1 MKQRVLALL
10 LTLAM
15 LVSMSTATISALA
28 STNPTI
34 TLEKKE
40 AYVGDDISIVVSIE
54 NNPGIWGM
62 DLRISYDKT
71 VMTLTSV
78 ENGDFYQNSEW
89 TAGNLNADVYILSYE
104 ASGFDDI
111 TTASGTLATLNFKIK
126 DNAATGTYN
135 VSATYNPGDIINV
148 SFDDIN
154 FDISNGSITVK
165 NRPVP
170 VTGLALD
177 KSTASVETGDGTLTL
192 TPIFTPE
199 TATNKNVKWESS
211 DDSIATVA
219 NGIVTLIKK
228 GVVTITATTED
239 GNYSASCV
247 VTINCSHRM
256 GHDVPAEDSTCIKHG
271 HGAYTVCDECGE
283 IIEGSDAELPLG
295 DHVGGTAN
303 CQHKAVCTVC
313 GEEYGELGDHNYTEI
328 ADKQCL
334 KSVATCGS
342 KAVYYKSCSV
352 CGAKGTETFEAGEY
366 DYTNHVGETYK
377 KNQKEATCFEE
388 GYTGDTYC
396 RTCDREISKGES
408 IPKNAHNPASVWTT
422 DETYHWKE
430 CQTVG
435 CGNLIDKA
443 PHSGGEATCTK
454 KAVCSVCGIEYG
466 EVDSNNH
473 KHTEV
478 RDAKDAT
485 CCEAG
490 YTGDTWCTDCNTKIE
505 NGTVIPA
512 TGKHVDVD
520 GKWETDGTN
529 HWHTCY
535 FGTKFDVTSHNGGV
549 ATCKDKAVC
558 SVCGVEYGE
567 KNSNNHAGKT
577 TVLDSKVA
585 TCCEAGYT
593 GDTWCTDCN
602 TKIANGT
609 VIPATGNHVDVDGR
623 WESDGTNHYHT
634 CYFGTKFDFTAHSGG
649 EATCKDKAVCSVCGT
664 AYGEVNASNH
674 KGTTYIKDQKEATCY
689 KEGYTGDTYCSDCD
703 VKIKDGTVIEKS
715 AHNPASV
722 WTTDATHH
730 WKVCEVIG
738 CGNLIDKAEHS
749 GGEATCVTKAVCSVC
764 GVQYGEVNANNH
776 KHTEVRDA
784 KVATC
789 CEAGYTGDTWCTDCN
804 TKIASGTVIPAT
816 GKHVDVD
823 GKWESDGTNHYHTCY
838 FGTKFDITGHSGGE
852 ATCKDKAVCSICGTA
867 YGELN
872 SSNHK
877 GNTYLKDQ
885 KEATCYEEGYTGD
898 TYCSDCDVKIKDG
911 TVVAK
916 TAHNPAS
923 VWTTNETHHWKV
935 CEVIGCGNL
944 IDKAPHTGG
953 EATCTTQ
960 AICSVCGVKYG
971 EKNPANHTGGTEIK
985 DALEAKCNTDGYTG
999 DTYCKGCG
1007 VKISDG
1013 KATAKIP
1020 HVVTEWTV
1028 TKEAT
1033 TESTGTKSGKCK
1045 GCGETI
1051 TVTTAKLV
1059 SEVKKDNIEGID
1071 ATIEGVGETNLSED
1085 VIFEVNNVTE
1095 TITAPE
1101 KTKIEN
1107 SIKALTEFAN
1117 KKIGAIFDL
1126 GLILRET
1133 ADNGDVI
1140 AETKLVLTGT
1150 VKVTIPVPTALTENL
1165 TNLKLLHI
1173 QDEGTVK
1180 EVPFTLADGKATF
1193 ETDGFSYYTFVG
1205 TEKATNEGTNNQ
1217 TPSDNETDKSPATG
1231 DNSNVI
1237 LWSVVAVIS
1246 LAAFSVTGL
1255 IFKKKRVR

>member
-15 LVSMSTATISALA
+15 LVSMSTATIAALA
-28 STNPTI
+28 STNPTVA
-34 TLEKKE
+34 LEKKE

-89 TAGNLNADVYILSYE
+89 TEGNLNADVYILSYE

-126 DNAATGTYN
+126 DNAAPGTYN

-199 TATNKNVKWESS
+199 TATNKNIKWESS

-219 NGIVTLIKK
+219 NGVVTLIKK
-228 GVVTITATTED
+228 GVVTITATSED

-247 VTINCSHRM
+247 VTINCSHGI

-313 GEEYGELGDHNYTEI
+313 SEEYGELGDHNYTEI
-328 ADKQCL
+328 ADKQYL
-334 KSVATCGS
+334 KSAATCGS

-352 CGAKGTETFEAGEY
+352 CGAKGTEIFEAGEY

-396 RTCDREISKGES
+396 RTCDREISKGQS

-443 PHSGGEATCTK
+443 QHSGGEATCTK
-454 KAVCSVCGIEYG
+454 KAVCSVCGVEYG
-466 EVDSNNH
+466 ELEQNNH

-478 RDAKDAT
+478 RNTKEAT

-490 YTGDTWCTDCNTKIE
+490 YTGDTWCTDCNTKIA

-535 FGTKFDVTSHNGGV
+535 FGTKFDVTAHNGGV
-549 ATCKDKAVC
+549 ATCVTKAAC
-558 SVCGVEYGE
+558 SVCGVQYGE
-567 KNSNNHAGKT
+567 VNASNHKHTEVRDAK
-577 TVLDSKVA
+577 DA

-609 VIPATGNHVDVDGR
+609 VISATGNHVDVDGR
-623 WESDGTNHYHT
+623 WESDGTNHWHT
-634 CYFGTKFDFTAHSGG
+634 CYFGTKFDITAHSGG
-649 EATCKDKAVCSVCGT
+649 EATCKDKAVCEICNT
-664 AYGEVNASNH
+664 PYGDLNTSNH
-674 KGTTYIKDQKEATCY
+674 KGTTYLRDQKEATCY
-689 KEGYTGDTYCSDCD
+689 EEGYTGDTYCSDCNA
-703 VKIKDGTVIEKS
+703 KLKDGTVIEKS

-722 WTTDATHH
+722 WTTDETHH
-730 WKVCEVIG
+730 WKECQTVG
-738 CGNLIDKAEHS
+738 CGNIIDKAPHS

-764 GVQYGEVNANNH
+764 GVQYGEVNTSNH
-776 KHTEVRDA
+776 KRTEVRDA
-784 KVATC
+784 KDATC

-804 TKIASGTVIPAT
+804 TKIATGTTIPAT
-816 GKHVDVD
+816 GNHVDVD

-838 FGTKFDITGHSGGE
+838 FGTKFDITAHSGGE
-852 ATCKDKAVCSICGTA
+852 ATCKDKAVCSVCGTA
-867 YGELN
+867 YGEFDA
-872 SSNHK
+872 SNHK

-898 TYCSDCDVKIKDG
+898 TYCSDCNVKIKDG
-911 TVVAK
+911 TVIEK
-916 TAHNPAS
+916 SAHNPAS
-923 VWTTNETHHWKV
+923 VWTTDETYHWKV
-935 CEVIGCGNL
+935 CQTVGCGNI
-944 IDKAPHTGG
+944 IDKAPHIGG
-953 EATCTTQ
+953 EATCKDK
-960 AICSVCGVKYG
+960 AICSVCGAEYG
-971 EKNPANHTGGTEIK
+971 ELDFTNHTHTEVR
-985 DALEAKCNTDGYTG
+985 DAKTATEQEKGYTG
-999 DTYCKGCG
+999 DTWCLDCNKKVAEGKDIEMLEHKPVL
-1007 VKISDG
+1007 VKAEE
-1013 KATAKIP
+1013 ATAAKEGNIEYYYCENCGKYYSDE
-1020 HVVTEWTV
+1020 TGTKEIA
-1028 TKEAT
+1028 KEAT
-1033 TESTGTKSGKCK
+1033 V
-1045 GCGETI
+1045 I
-1051 TVTTAKLV
+1051 VKLV
-1059 SEVKKDNIEGID
+1059 PKIID
-1071 ATIEGVGETNLSED
+1071 G
-1085 VIFEVNNVTE
+1085 NNVEIDKSSKEPVSFRSDAAFADFIRVELDGKELVRDKDYTLKE
-1095 TITAPE
+1095 GSIIATLTPEFAATLTAGEHTLGIVSVSGTAIANFTITA
-1101 KTKIEN
+1101 
-1107 SIKALTEFAN
+1107 
-1117 KKIGAIFDL
+1117 
-1126 GLILRET
+1126 
-1133 ADNGDVI
+1133 DNTSSGSS
-1140 AETKLVLTGT
+1140 
-1150 VKVTIPVPTALTENL
+1150 
-1165 TNLKLLHI
+1165 
-1173 QDEGTVK
+1173 EG
-1180 EVPFTLADGKATF
+1180 
-1193 ETDGFSYYTFVG
+1193 
-1205 TEKATNEGTNNQ
+1205 
-1217 TPSDNETDKSPATG
+1217 SPQTG
-1231 DNSNVI
+1231 DNSNIVF
-1237 LWSVVAVIS
+1237 WSFISVIS
-1246 LAAFSVTGL
+1246 LSALCTTGL
-1255 IFKKKRVR
+1255 IFKKKKVR